1 MPQFNLVGSFI
12 HIFFHQERF
21 LKLFDPRIFSIILSS
36 RNSQRSTSNRYFTI
50 KGVIL
55 FVVAVLFIYRINN
68 RNMVERKNL
77 YWRGL
82 LPIPLN
88 SIGPRNDR
96 LEESARSSNI
106 NRPIPE
112 MLSGYSSMSRL
123 FTEREKQMINHRL
136 PEEIEEF
143 IGNPT
148 RLVRSFF
155 SDRWS
160 DHLGS
165 NPTERSTRDPKL
177 LKKQQD
183 LSFVPYKRSEN
194 KELVNIFKII
204 TYLQNTVSIHP
215 ISSDPGFQQEMADLF
230 TLSITEP
237 DLVYH
242 KGFAFSIDSYG
253 LDQKQF
259 LNEARDEAK
268 NKSLLVLPPIFYD
281 IIQDVSDL
289 FIRGNI
295 LDLNPFVLMNRY
307 DLNFYNE
314 YGIQRDQIVTDIMN
328 HITIPTIKYT
338 INQHLSKLK
347 KSQKKWFDPLILISR
362 TERSMSRYP
371 DAYRYKWSNG
381 IKNFQDH
388 LEYFVYEQKSRFQIV
403 FDQLL
408 NQFVYEQKSRFQI
421 VFDQLQY
428 QDSISWSAI
437 YIYELIG
444 SNDQLCNQL
453 LSIGLQI
460 VNFKK
465 WKSDDHDTSRKK
477 FLITG
482 GRPFLFNKIP
492 KWMLDSFHTRNNRR
506 KSFNNT
512 DSYFSMIFHNQDN
525 WLNPV
530 KPFHRSSLISAFYK
544 ANRLRFLNNPH
555 HFCFYR
561 NTRFPFS
568 VEKARINNFMYGQF
582 LNILFIRNKIFS
594 LCVGKKNM
602 LFGGD
607 ILFHQSSRS
616 RYEPFVRKTIY
627 SIADISGTP
636 LTEEQIVNF
645 ERTYCQSL
653 SDMNLSDSE
662 GKNLHQYLNSNMGLI
677 HIPCSEKYLPSKKR
691 KKRSLNKWIKKGQ
704 MYRTFQ
710 RDSAFSILSKWNL
723 FKKYMPWFLTSTG
736 YKYINL
742 IFLDTF
748 AELLP
753 ILISSSQNFVSIF
766 HDIML
771 EKWMPWRI
779 LQRKWCLPQLNLI
792 SEISSK
798 CLHNFLRSQVM
809 IHRNNESPLILTH
822 LRSPNV
828 QEFFCSIFFLLLV
841 VGYFVS
847 THLIFV
853 SQASSELQTE
863 FERVKSLMMESSM
876 IELQKLLDM
885 YPTSTPNSFWLKNI
899 FLVALEQLVNSL
911 KAIWMLGSAY
921 GVKSRRYKKKYLN
934 INLIAIINLIPNP
947 INRITFSRNT
957 RHLSHTSKEIYSLI
971 RKRKNMTKYWIDDK
985 VESWAV
991 QGKWID
997 KTEGEFLV
1005 QISTLTT
1012 EKRIDQILLSLT
1024 HSDHLS
1030 KNDFGYQMI
1039 EQPGANYLRYLVDIH
1054 KKYLLNYEF
1063 NTSYLAERRVFLAH
1077 YQTITYLQTSCGTK
1091 TLHLPSHVKPF
1102 SLRLALSPSR
1112 GILVIGAL
1120 GTGRSYLVKYLATNS
1135 YLPFITVFMNKFPY
1149 QNETFDENIEDD
1161 YGSDDIDYID
1171 EIADSY
1177 DIDYDLVDTELELIT
1192 KDLMCEELDLFD
1204 ITFQLSVAKAMSPCI
1219 IWIPNIHDLTVN
1231 ELKYLSFGLFL
1242 SKRCSTRNIIVI
1254 ASTHIPHQ
1262 VDPSLLAPNK
1272 FNTCIKIRRLIIPQ
1286 QRKHF
1291 FNLSYTRGFHLE
1303 RKMFH
1308 TNGFGS
1314 MGYNARE
1321 LGAFTNEALSISI
1334 TQNKSILDTNT
1345 LRFALHRQTWDLRA
1359 HVRSVQDHG
1368 LLSYQIGKGCSTKC
1382 TYNMKKLTIL
1392 LYLLSCSAGSVAQDL
1407 WFRPRPDEKG
1417 GSCYFRLLENDSDL
1431 VNGLLAVEGALAKL
1445 SPTEKDCSL
1454 FENDRVTLFL
1464 RLEPRNILDMMK
1476 TGSRAILDR
1485 RFIYKASEF
1494 EDWEEVGAHER
1505 QHIMADSLN
1514 HIVWAPRIWRPW
1526 GVQFDWIERPD
1537 ELVSPYS
1544 SWFGGKS
1551 DEDEDEVVSPYASWS
1566 SSSKGK
1572 SDEDEDEED
1581 ELQESEFLESGDETR
1596 YRSLNEQNLFRISQF
1611 IWDPADPLFLLF
1623 NDDDEP
1629 PGSVFSHQNLF
1640 ADKDM
1645 LFKEVF
1651 TSEDALEEERERRK
1665 DISKAWFLKN
1675 VHENHLEWLINRQ
1688 R

>member
-1 MPQFNLVGSFI
+1 
-12 HIFFHQERF
+12 
-21 LKLFDPRIFSIILSS
+21 
-36 RNSQRSTSNRYFTI
+36 
-50 KGVIL
+50 
-55 FVVAVLFIYRINN
+55 
-68 RNMVERKNL
+68 
-77 YWRGL
+77 
-82 LPIPLN
+82 
-88 SIGPRNDR
+88 
-96 LEESARSSNI
+96 
-106 NRPIPE
+106 
-112 MLSGYSSMSRL
+112 
-123 FTEREKQMINHRL
+123 
-136 PEEIEEF
+136 
-143 IGNPT
+143 
-148 RLVRSFF
+148 
-155 SDRWS
+155 
-160 DHLGS
+160 
-165 NPTERSTRDPKL
+165 
-177 LKKQQD
+177 
-183 LSFVPYKRSEN
+183 
-194 KELVNIFKII
+194 
-204 TYLQNTVSIHP
+204 
-215 ISSDPGFQQEMADLF
+215 
-230 TLSITEP
+230 
-237 DLVYH
+237 
-242 KGFAFSIDSYG
+242 
-253 LDQKQF
+253 
-259 LNEARDEAK
+259 
-268 NKSLLVLPPIFYD
+268 
-281 IIQDVSDL
+281 
-289 FIRGNI
+289 
-295 LDLNPFVLMNRY
+295 
-307 DLNFYNE
+307 
-314 YGIQRDQIVTDIMN
+314 
-328 HITIPTIKYT
+328 
-338 INQHLSKLK
+338 
-347 KSQKKWFDPLILISR
+347 
-362 TERSMSRYP
+362 
-371 DAYRYKWSNG
+371 
-381 IKNFQDH
+381 
-388 LEYFVYEQKSRFQIV
+388 
-403 FDQLL
+403 
-408 NQFVYEQKSRFQI
+408 
-421 VFDQLQY
+421 
-428 QDSISWSAI
+428 
-437 YIYELIG
+437 
-444 SNDQLCNQL
+444 
-453 LSIGLQI
+453 
-460 VNFKK
+460 
-465 WKSDDHDTSRKK
+465 
-477 FLITG
+477 
-482 GRPFLFNKIP
+482 
-492 KWMLDSFHTRNNRR
+492 
-506 KSFNNT
+506 
-512 DSYFSMIFHNQDN
+512 
-525 WLNPV
+525 
-530 KPFHRSSLISAFYK
+530 
-544 ANRLRFLNNPH
+544 
-555 HFCFYR
+555 
-561 NTRFPFS
+561 
-568 VEKARINNFMYGQF
+568 
-582 LNILFIRNKIFS
+582 
-594 LCVGKKNM
+594 
-602 LFGGD
+602 
-607 ILFHQSSRS
+607 
-616 RYEPFVRKTIY
+616 
-627 SIADISGTP
+627 
-636 LTEEQIVNF
+636 
-645 ERTYCQSL
+645 
-653 SDMNLSDSE
+653 
-662 GKNLHQYLNSNMGLI
+662 
-677 HIPCSEKYLPSKKR
+677 
-691 KKRSLNKWIKKGQ
+691 
-704 MYRTFQ
+704 
-710 RDSAFSILSKWNL
+710 
-723 FKKYMPWFLTSTG
+723 
-736 YKYINL
+736 
-742 IFLDTF
+742 
-748 AELLP
+748 
-753 ILISSSQNFVSIF
+753 
-766 HDIML
+766 
-771 EKWMPWRI
+771 
-779 LQRKWCLPQLNLI
+779 
-792 SEISSK
+792 
-798 CLHNFLRSQVM
+798 
-809 IHRNNESPLILTH
+809 
-822 LRSPNV
+822 
-828 QEFFCSIFFLLLV
+828 
-841 VGYFVS
+841 
-847 THLIFV
+847 
-853 SQASSELQTE
+853 
-863 FERVKSLMMESSM
+863 
-876 IELQKLLDM
+876 
-885 YPTSTPNSFWLKNI
+885 
-899 FLVALEQLVNSL
+899 
-911 KAIWMLGSAY
+911 
-921 GVKSRRYKKKYLN
+921 
-934 INLIAIINLIPNP
+934 
-947 INRITFSRNT
+947 
-957 RHLSHTSKEIYSLI
+957 
-971 RKRKNMTKYWIDDK
+971 MTKYWIDDK

-1039 EQPGANYLRYLVDIH
+1039 EQPGANYLRYL
-1054 KKYLLNYEF
+1054 
-1063 NTSYLAERRVFLAH
+1063 
-1077 YQTITYLQTSCGTK
+1077 TITYLQTSCGTK

-1368 LLSYQIGKGCSTKC
+1368 LLSYQIGRACSTKC

-1688 R
+1688 RWFKNHILSDNESFRSNALSESYQYLSTLFLSNETLLDQMTKTLLRKRWLFPDEIQNLFM